1 MLESSAFFRD
11 AVIVSL
17 LYSLAGFDEKRLVV
31 AGTINGGDTPRDADP
46 QEDVHR
52 VTPGDIAHARV
63 GVLVLAS
70 CHFARERIW
79 NKSES
84 LSF

>member
-1 MLESSAFFRD
+1 
-11 AVIVSL
+11 
-17 LYSLAGFDEKRLVV
+17 V

-52 VTPGDIAHARV
+52 VTPGDVAHARV